1 MIFQFVSHNSLRED
15 IKESR
20 WGQTAFSE
28 PVSYWGGLHL
38 WPCCRGSLWLW
49 SPLTMWLYSSAQY
62 SVHLV
67 RMSWASVSQFPFLS
81 RMVLACPCFLLVKT
95 FNSWY
100 AFSLMLSWCY
110 LQHLDNVGQ
119 SKILFFAFSWSSW
132 FPGLLLYVFSS
143 SVSFVRHKDSICQLW
158 PTVFWPLGVCQEFR
172 QLFSHCCIEGV
183 IYIENGNR
191 CLLCF

>member
-1 MIFQFVSHNSLRED
+1 MIFQFVSHNSLQED

-95 FNSWY
+95 FNSWC
-100 AFSLMLSWCY
+100 AFSLMLSTTPWQCRSIQDSFFRFFVIF
-110 LQHLDNVGQ
+110 LISWFITLCL
-119 SKILFFAFSWSSW
+119 LFFSVLCSSQRFNMSAVTHGFLTARRLPRISPAFQS
-132 FPGLLLYVFSS
+132 FLYW
-143 SVSFVRHKDSICQLW
+143 RGHLHREW
-158 PTVFWPLGVCQEFR
+158 
-172 QLFSHCCIEGV
+172 
-183 IYIENGNR
+183 
-191 CLLCF
+191 

>member
-1 MIFQFVSHNSLRED
+1 MGADGLFWTRLLLR
-15 IKESR
+15 
-20 WGQTAFSE
+20 WTA
-28 PVSYWGGLHL
+28 PVALF
-38 WPCCRGSLWLW
+38 RGSLWLW